1 MAGDQR
7 RSPQVRIVDFGPRD
21 GLQNEAAPIPTDV
34 KVRFVDLLS
43 EAGLP
48 WIEITPPADQ
58 QGLSSRRP
66 TYDDPCA
73 TLVP

>member
-7 RSPQVRIVDFGPRD
+7 RPPQIRIVDFGPRD
-21 GLQNEAAPIPTDV
+21 LQNEAAPIPTDV

-43 EAGLP
+43 VAGLP
-48 WIEITPPADQ
+48 WIAVTPPTDQ
-58 QGLSSRRP
+58 HGLSSRRP
-66 TYDDPCA
+66 TYDDPYA